1 MVDNEEREWMTV
13 KSFHERHPEVGGRNF
28 IYEKARTGEL
38 ASIRL
43 GSRILIASD
52 ALDQLA
58 QQKRIAPHE
67 PTSES
72 T

>member
-1 MVDNEEREWMTV
+1 MADNEEREWITV
-13 KSFHERHPEVGGRNF
+13 KSFHERHPEAGGRNF

-58 QQKRIAPHE
+58 PQKPISTHE
-67 PTSES
+67 PMSKAP
-72 T
+72 

>member
-1 MVDNEEREWMTV
+1 MPDKEKREWMSV

-67 PTSES
+67 AMSES
-72 T
+72 P

>member
-1 MVDNEEREWMTV
+1 MVDNEQREWMTV

-58 QQKRIAPHE
+58 QQKRIPPHE

-72 T
+72 P